1 MQIVLQNDRVNFL
14 YAVAVQL
21 ARLGQV
27 SYYQR
32 RTGQEIDFILDQTI
46 AIEVK
51 ETPTPHD
58 LNVLNGR
65 AASVGLSQQWL
76 VGRKTPGTAFG
87 DWYWG
92 GNLVE

>member
-1 MQIVLQNDRVNFL
+1 MAI
-14 YAVAVQL
+14 QL

-32 RTGQEIDFILDQTI
+32 RTGQEIDFILAQPI

-58 LNVLNGR
+58 LSILNSR
-65 AASVGLSQQWL
+65 AESVGLSQRWL
-76 VGRKTPGTAFG
+76 VGRRAPGTTFR

-92 GNLVE
+92 GNLVVG